1 MIPTVIR
8 YDASDKRISIVVTVL
23 GGGKLEARH
32 QVYEVSYKT
41 GKTHLV
47 IDTVWSS
54 EEMAIF
60 EWEKW
65 EGRA

>member
-23 GGGKLEARH
+23 GQGKLEARH
-32 QVYEVSYKT
+32 QVYEVSYRT
-41 GKTHLV
+41 GKTRM
-47 IDTVWSS
+47 IRDTVWST
-54 EEMAIF
+54 EEMAIW

-65 EGRA
+65 EGR